1 MIFISKDTIR
11 RDSARKDI
19 VRVNDQIRSR
29 EVRLI
34 SAEGEQ
40 LGVVPILKA
49 RDLAREAGYDL
60 VEVAPNSAP
69 PVCRIMDYGKYRY
82 QQSKKHT
89 HRKTMDIKEVKIRP
103 AISEH
108 DLELKVKNILR
119 FLDEGD
125 KAKVTMFFRGREI
138 VRPEIGMRIFD
149 KIMEIVRDKYTVEV
163 KPRLEGNRV
172 TMVVAPK

>member
-1 MIFISKDTIR
+1 
-11 RDSARKDI
+11 
-19 VRVNDQIRSR
+19 VR

-40 LGVVPILKA
+40 LGVVPTSKA
-49 RDLAREAGYDL
+49 KELARESGLDL
-60 VEVAPNSAP
+60 VEVAATSQP

-82 QQSKKHT
+82 QQSKKHS
-89 HRKTMDIKEVKIRP
+89 HRKSIDVKEVKIRP
-103 AISEH
+103 SISEH

-119 FLDEGD
+119 FLTEGN

-149 KIMEIVRDKYTVEV
+149 RIIEILADRYHVEV

-172 TMVVAPK
+172 TMIVAPK

>member
-1 MIFISKDTIR
+1 VVAVSR
-11 RDSARKDI
+11 AR
-19 VRVNDQIRSR
+19 
-29 EVRLI
+29 E
-34 SAEGEQ
+34 
-40 LGVVPILKA
+40 
-49 RDLAREAGYDL
+49 LARESGLDL
-60 VEVAPNSAP
+60 VEVAPNSNP

-82 QQSKKHT
+82 QQSKKHS
-89 HRKTMDIKEVKIRP
+89 HRKMIDVKEVKIRP

-119 FLDEGD
+119 FLDEGN

-149 KIMEIVRDKYTVEV
+149 RITEIVGDKYNIEV

>member
-1 MIFISKDTIR
+1 M
-11 RDSARKDI
+11 
-19 VRVNDQIRSR
+19 
-29 EVRLI
+29 
-34 SAEGEQ
+34 
-40 LGVVPILKA
+40 
-49 RDLAREAGYDL
+49 
-60 VEVAPNSAP
+60 EVAPNSAP